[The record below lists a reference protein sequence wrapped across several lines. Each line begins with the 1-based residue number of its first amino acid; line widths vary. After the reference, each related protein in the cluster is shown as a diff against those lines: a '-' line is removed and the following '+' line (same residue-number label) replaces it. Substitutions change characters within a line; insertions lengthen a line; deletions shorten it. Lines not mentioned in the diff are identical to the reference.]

1 MSGHLLEE
9 EILDLRTGQLLEQQ
23 VRAVVEAHRVAG
35 PQVDAADGVGELA
48 DALLVGASDDQ
59 GAHPV
64 LEHFL
69 DRDDL
74 PGDLRGAGEDD
85 VEALVEDDLR
95 ADLQLEVI
103 DLRVQGDLHLAAAR
117 LDVDGAVLV
126 LADDD
131 AVRRRGL
138 GQLVDLL
145 AQRGDVVARFTECV
159 GELLVAGDRLGQLAL
174 RLEQPLFERAHPL
187 GCLGQ
192 PPSEVLDLGDQR
204 LDLFLWFL
212 CHGSLLS
219 LAEPNL
225 GPASEHTHAPRVVRG
240 TYPLSQNMTS
250 FDAAT
255 YVDFPGTVA
264 ADVQAQSPIRRRPA
278 ANRVFT

>member
-1 MSGHLLEE
+1 MLGEQVGVEERQLDGVGDLLDLLVEAADVLVGDVRHLLEE

-23 VRAVVEAHRVAG
+23 VGAVVEAHRVAG
-35 PQVDAADGVGELA
+35 AQVDAADGVGELA
-48 DALLVGASDDQ
+48 DALLVGAPDDQ
-59 GAHPV
+59 GAHAV

-74 PGDLRGAGEDD
+74 AGDLRGAGEDD

-131 AVRRRGL
+131 AVRRRRL

-145 AQRGDVVARFTECV
+145 AQRGDVVARLTQRV

-174 RLEQPLFERAHPL
+174 GLEQPLFERAHPL

-192 PPSEVLDLGDQR
+192 PPRRCSTSATSASICSCGFSATEAS
-204 LDLFLWFL
+204 
-212 CHGSLLS
+212 SLLS
-219 LAEPNL
+219 EPNL
-225 GPASEHTHAPRVVRG
+225 GPRVR
-240 TYPLSQNMTS
+240 TYTRATRR
-250 FDAAT
+250 FAART
-255 YVDFPGTVA
+255 RCHRT
-264 ADVQAQSPIRRRPA
+264 
-278 ANRVFT
+278 